1 MAKGINRRAANPL
14 SRVALYA
21 VLVLGGVVMIFPF
34 LWMIVTS
41 FQSVQESLQAKPVW
55 FPNRLNPA
63 NWSAA
68 AGLGG
73 QGGDATWGG
82 LGAGKTVTLEVAA
95 RQSGVTAGN
104 TDLEASVPGD
114 SHSDTNA
121 FLFGGE
127 TGGDDPRVVK
137 VIRRNRVGDP
147 IRWSISIENTGATS
161 QPKVPLRV
169 VIPEGYA
176 FQGSTLPPDRA
187 SRNDVGAVYEWS
199 NVTPG
204 GLGYVLENYRD
215 ALKAAPFGRYFL
227 NSVLNAGA
235 QVLLGLV
242 VVTLAAFAFA
252 KIPFWGSGTLFA
264 LLLSSLVIP
273 GEMLLVPNFVTVFK
287 LGWLDSYPGLI
298 VPWIASVFGIFLL
311 RQFFLSLPNELF
323 EAARMDGA
331 GYGTLLTRVAL
342 PLAVPGLV
350 TFGIFSFLGSW
361 NSLIWPLIVTSKQDM
376 RTLQVG
382 LQSFIGEAGSN
393 YGQLM
398 AASLMVIA
406 PIIIGFMLAQKQFI
420 AGVARSGLK

>member
-1 MAKGINRRAANPL
+1 MTAPKQMRRTPQALLA
-14 SRVALYA
+14 RVALYG
-21 VLVLGGVVMIFPF
+21 VLVGGSFLMAFPF

-41 FQSVQESLQAKPVW
+41 FQSPQESLQPTPVW
-55 FPNRLNPA
+55 FPQRLHLG

-68 AGLGG
+68 QSLGA

-82 LGAGKTVTLEVAA
+82 LATQKELVLEVRTSGSGAA
-95 RQSGVTAGN
+95 LQAEIPS
-104 TDLEASVPGD
+104 D
-114 SHSDTNA
+114 SRTNSNS
-121 FLFGGE
+121 FLFGA
-127 TGGDDPRVVK
+127 TTTTADPRQV
-137 VIRRNRVGDP
+137 
-147 IRWSISIENTGATS
+147 SIEAASSNLWLVKIKNTGE
-161 QPKVPLRV
+161 QLELKIPLK
-169 VIPEGYA
+169 ITLPEGLS
-176 FQGSTLPPDRA
+176 FVSSTLPPDRT
-187 SRNDVGAVYEWS
+187 SRSDAGAVFEWS
-199 NVTPG
+199 NVAPG
-204 GLGYVLENYRD
+204 LLGYLLENYRD
-215 ALKAAPFGRYFL
+215 ALRVAPFGQYFL
-227 NSVLNAGA
+227 NSVINAVA
-235 QVLLGLV
+235 QVLLGMV

-252 KIPFWGSGTLFA
+252 KIPFWGKDVVFA
-264 LLLSSLVIP
+264 AILSSLVIP

-323 EAARMDGA
+323 EAARIDGA
-331 GYGTLLTRVAL
+331 GYGTQLTRVAL

-361 NSLIWPLIVTSKQDM
+361 NALLWPIIVTSKTEM

-398 AASLMVIA
+398 AASLLVIT
-406 PIIIGFMLAQKQFI
+406 PIILGFLVAQKQFI